1 METAENSTCDTGSDV
16 RLASDEWVTK
26 VGAPQNGDQEKAVEK
41 LECNSLTL
49 IEWCTKRV
57 WKI

>member
-16 RLASDEWVTK
+16 RLAGDEWVTK
-26 VGAPQNGDQEKAVEK
+26 VGATQNGDQEKAVEK
-41 LECNSLTL
+41 LGCHSLLL